1 MQRRPLD
8 SGPASPVSVA
18 ISDVPVAPV
27 AVSFAS
33 DPPPRVAAPTRRTG
47 WASRTRRLAGWAIDL
62 AGIATWLVLQLVI
75 AARFA
80 AGRSLS
86 ETVLVTP
93 GPWLG
98 AAAVLALAWSW
109 IFVALWGR
117 TPGMALTG
125 QRLHTLDGPAPGPLT
140 AFVRAVLSLFSASLG
155 LSGFVLA
162 LVDPRRQTLHD
173 KLCRCVAVVD

>member
-62 AGIATWLVLQLVI
+62 AGIATWLVLQLVSS
-75 AARFA
+75 ARLA

-125 QRLHTLDGPAPGPLT
+125 QRLHTLDGPAPGLLT

-162 LVDPRRQTLHD
+162 LFDPRRQTLHD

>member
-18 ISDVPVAPV
+18 ISDAPVAPV
-27 AVSFAS
+27 AVSFPS
-33 DPPPRVAAPTRRTG
+33 DPPPCLAAPARRTG
-47 WASRTRRLAGWAIDL
+47 WASTTRRLAGWAIDL
-62 AGIATWLVLQLVI
+62 AGIAAWLVLQLVV

-80 AGRSLS
+80 VRRSLS

-125 QRLHTLDGPAPGPLT
+125 QRLHTLDGPAPGLLT

-162 LVDPRRQTLHD
+162 LFDPRSQTLHD

>member
-8 SGPASPVSVA
+8 SGPAAPVSVA

-27 AVSFAS
+27 AVSFPS
-33 DPPPRVAAPTRRTG
+33 DPPPCVAAPARRTG
-47 WASRTRRLAGWAIDL
+47 RASSTRRLAGWAIDL
-62 AGIATWLVLQLVI
+62 AGIAAWLVLQLVV

-80 AGRSLS
+80 VGRSLS
-86 ETVLVTP
+86 ETVLVAP

-98 AAAVLALAWSW
+98 AGAVLALAWSW

-125 QRLHTLDGPAPGPLT
+125 QRLRTADGTPPGPLA
-140 AFVRAVLSLFSASLG
+140 AFARAILSLFSAALG

-162 LVDPRRQTLHD
+162 LFDARRQTMHD
-173 KLCRCVAVVD
+173 KLCGCVVVVD